1 MNRGVLDNPACGPG
15 EKCVSV
21 FEDAGNCEPKVIIAE
36 RSEKVSA
43 PSKLVPMQQPT
54 TSPHPYLRASSTN
67 AENNSPTL
75 DEVYNWF
82 DQNYVSRYAIRQVAT
97 IHDFLLKLRPYLE
110 SLSTNADNN
119 SPTLDEVYNWLDH
132 NYHGKWAIW
141 KVATIHDFLL
151 KLRPYLESLS
161 TNAENNS
168 PTLDEVYN
176 WLDHNY
182 HSKYA

>member
-1 MNRGVLDNPACGPG
+1 MAISLYIYIYIYIYIIFPA
-15 EKCVSV
+15 E
-21 FEDAGNCEPKVIIAE
+21 VIIAE

-75 DEVYNWF
+75 DEAYDWL
-82 DQNYVSRYAIRQVAT
+82 DRNYHSKWPVWLVGY
-97 IHDFLLKLRPYLE
+97 IHDFLFKLRPYLE
-110 SLSTNADNN
+110 SLSTYAD
-119 SPTLDEVYNWLDH
+119 
-132 NYHGKWAIW
+132 
-141 KVATIHDFLL
+141 
-151 KLRPYLESLS
+151 
-161 TNAENNS
+161 NNS

-182 HSKYA
+182 HSKYAVRLTGTIRDFLLKLRPYLESLEMHIRTNAETKGKMFDVQRKGNSNIY